1 MRLTDQKI
9 NRLKGIAAESASN
22 QADMVEGPVLPQ
34 SLSEIPDD
42 WLEGEREMLEEVLG
56 HTIPTSMFML
66 YVTYLTDAYRE
77 ENERMLREGQRLD

>member
-9 NRLKGIAAESASN
+9 NRLKSIAVESASN

-42 WLEGEREMLEEVLG
+42 WLEGEQKMLEKLLG
-56 HTIPTSMFML
+56 HSIPTSMFML

-77 ENERMLREGQRLD
+77 ENQRMLRYGQRMD

>member
-1 MRLTDQKI
+1 MRLTDEKI

-22 QADMVEGPVLPQ
+22 QADMAEGPTLQQ

-56 HTIPTSMFML
+56 HSIPNSMFML
-66 YVTYLTDAYRE
+66 YVTYLTDAYRA
-77 ENERMLREGQRLD
+77 ENEAAMRPGEEWM